1 MKELII
7 IRGPSG
13 SGKTTAAW
21 KQTTMHLF
29 EADRFFYDKYR
40 YYEFRHDLLK
50 EAHAWCLGTLANTI
64 FVDRP
69 DKVVVSNTFITKWEM
84 QPYLD
89 LAQKMGYT
97 VKVYKT
103 AGPWNASELAR
114 RNEHNVPINVI
125 SRQISKFEPFD
136 GEIELS

>member
-13 SGKTTAAW
+13 SGKTTAAL
-21 KQTTMHLF
+21 KQNTIHLF
-29 EADRFFYDKYR
+29 EADTFFMTNTKDYD
-40 YYEFRHDLLK
+40 FHHDLLK
-50 EAHAWCLGTLANTI
+50 EAHAWCLGTVANTM
-64 FVDRP
+64 FVDSP
-69 DKVVVSNTFITKWEM
+69 DKIVVSNTFITKWEM

-103 AGPWNASELAR
+103 AGPWDASTLAQ
-114 RNEHNVPINVI
+114 RNEHNVPIDVI
-125 SRQISKFEPFD
+125 RRQIAKFEPFD